1 MKKLLIPA
9 AFFILI
15 PFFLHAQTDTDKLLK
30 DIKGK
35 VDEIIIKSDG
45 KEYNFKG
52 DDAESLF
59 QAMKQDDIFKQFKF
73 FENDDHFFSSDSLIE
88 KFFNRFKEKNKNDNF
103 LDISIRNEYP
113 DSLADNDLIIEKR
126 IVANDDSGKKSVKV
140 ITKENGQENIQ
151 IYEGKAADQ
160 YLENTG
166 NENLTDID
174 SSNSKDSNNKKIEKI
189 IIEEKQK
196 AETK

>member
-15 PFFLHAQTDTDKLLK
+15 PFYLHAQTDTDKLLK

-35 VDEIIIKSDG
+35 VDEIIIKSEG

-52 DDAESLF
+52 NDAESLF

-103 LDISIRNEYP
+103 LDISIRNDNP
-113 DSLADNDLIIEKR
+113 DSLDNDLIIEKR
-126 IVANDDSGKKSVKV
+126 IVANNDSGKKSVKV
-140 ITKENGQENIQ
+140 ITKENGQEKIQ

-160 YLENTG
+160 YLEKTG
-166 NENLTDID
+166 NENFRDID
-174 SSNSKDSNNKKIEKI
+174 SSNNKDLNDRKIEKI

>member
-15 PFFLHAQTDTDKLLK
+15 PFYLHAQTDTDKLLK

-35 VDEIIIKSDG
+35 VDEIIIKSEG

-52 DDAESLF
+52 NDAESLF

-73 FENDDHFFSSDSLIE
+73 FENDDHFFSSDSLME

-103 LDISIRNEYP
+103 LDISIRNDNP
-113 DSLADNDLIIEKR
+113 DSLDNDLIIEKR
-126 IVANDDSGKKSVKV
+126 IVANNDSGKKSVKV
-140 ITKENGQENIQ
+140 ITKENGQEKIQ

-160 YLENTG
+160 YLEKTG
-166 NENLTDID
+166 NENFRDID
-174 SSNSKDSNNKKIEKI
+174 SSNNKDLNDRKIEKI

>member
-9 AFFILI
+9 VFFTLI
-15 PFFLHAQTDTDKLLK
+15 PFYIHAQTDTDKLLK

-35 VDEIIIKSDG
+35 VDEIIIKSEG

-73 FENDDHFFSSDSLIE
+73 FENDDHFFSSDSLIK

-103 LDISIRNEYP
+103 IDITIRNDNP
-113 DSLADNDLIIEKR
+113 DSLDNDLIIEKR
-126 IVANDDSGKKSVKV
+126 IVANDDNGKKSVKV
-140 ITKENGQENIQ
+140 ITKENGQEKIQ
-151 IYEGKAADQ
+151 VYEGKAADQ
-160 YLENTG
+160 YLEKTG
-166 NENLTDID
+166 NESFRDIEP
-174 SSNSKDSNNKKIEKI
+174 SNNKDLNDRKIEKI

>member
-15 PFFLHAQTDTDKLLK
+15 PFYLHAQTDTDKLLK

-35 VDEIIIKSDG
+35 VDEIIIKSEG

-52 DDAESLF
+52 NDAESLF

-103 LDISIRNEYP
+103 LDIIIRNDNP
-113 DSLADNDLIIEKR
+113 DSLDNDLIIEKR
-126 IVANDDSGKKSVKV
+126 IVANNDSGKKSVKV
-140 ITKENGQENIQ
+140 ITKENGQEKIQ

-160 YLENTG
+160 YLEKTG
-166 NENLTDID
+166 NENFRDID
-174 SSNSKDSNNKKIEKI
+174 SSNNKDLNDRKIEKI

>member
-15 PFFLHAQTDTDKLLK
+15 PFYLHAQTDTDKLLK

-35 VDEIIIKSDG
+35 VDEIIIKSEG

-52 DDAESLF
+52 NDAESLF

-73 FENDDHFFSSDSLIE
+73 FENDDHFFSSDSLME

-103 LDISIRNEYP
+103 LDIIIRNDNP
-113 DSLADNDLIIEKR
+113 DSLDNDLIIEKR
-126 IVANDDSGKKSVKV
+126 IVANNDSGKKSVKV
-140 ITKENGQENIQ
+140 ITKENGQEKIQ

-160 YLENTG
+160 YLEKTG
-166 NENLTDID
+166 NENFRDID
-174 SSNSKDSNNKKIEKI
+174 SSNNKDLNDRKIEKI

>member
-9 AFFILI
+9 VFIILI
-15 PFFLHAQTDTDKLLK
+15 PFYLHAQTDTDKLLK

-59 QAMKQDDIFKQFKF
+59 QAMKQDDIFKRFKF
-73 FENDDHFFSSDSLIE
+73 FENNDHFFSSDSLIE
-88 KFFNRFKEKNKNDNF
+88 KFFKQFKDKNKNDNF
-103 LDISIRNEYP
+103 LDIVIRNDNP
-113 DSLADNDLIIEKR
+113 DSAADNDLIIEKR
-126 IVANDDSGKKSVKV
+126 IIANDDNGKKSVKV

-160 YLENTG
+160 YLENTE
-166 NENLTDID
+166 NENLTDVD
-174 SSNSKDSNNKKIEKI
+174 SSNSKDSNNRKIEKI
-189 IIEEKQK
+189 VIEEEQK